1 MNTRSRNIKNI
12 SSFTSDGYL
21 YTAGIISQLSTMSH
35 THLSPQNAPQ
45 GNKCH
50 IVYSIPIVDYQIV
63 DENLRKVKLII
74 DTTEAI

>member
-21 YTAGIISQLSTMSH
+21 YTAGIISQLSTMSY

-45 GNKCH
+45 GSKCH
-50 IVYSIPIVDYQIV
+50 IVPIQSLLLTI
-63 DENLRKVKLII
+63 
-74 DTTEAI
+74 